1 MLEAALS
8 KPMKLQVNTNGTW
21 KDVIAFDGAD
31 AALTYEVMTSA
42 HCLGT
47 HDASGVVT
55 FRVVAVDPLI
65 GMLAHWT
72 RAKGWKEKCHAAH

>member
-1 MLEAALS
+1 
-8 KPMKLQVNTNGTW
+8 
-21 KDVIAFDGAD
+21 
-31 AALTYEVMTSA
+31 MTSA